1 MNETLKL
8 LYDRFYIPLPMVE
21 SEQEVETCHRQLIER
36 LDKPERKLVLQI
48 IDAQNLMI
56 EQRSV
61 DSFICGFRLA
71 WEMANELNHFETNRH
86 PSPMDRDRHRPKP
99 VSERSMMV
107 SGICFRYFRPKLVVP
122 KYASKLATGS
132 TTQSESSGLLAR

>member
-8 LYDRFYIPLPMVE
+8 LYDRFYTPLPMVG
-21 SEQEVETCHRQLIER
+21 SEQEVETCHL
-36 LDKPERKLVLQI
+36 
-48 IDAQNLMI
+48 I

-86 PSPMDRDRHRPKP
+86 PSPEEEAEMD
-99 VSERSMMV
+99 
-107 SGICFRYFRPKLVVP
+107 
-122 KYASKLATGS
+122 A
-132 TTQSESSGLLAR
+132 

>member
-8 LYDRFYIPLPMVE
+8 LYDRFYTPLPMVG

-61 DSFICGFRLA
+61 DSFI

-86 PSPMDRDRHRPKP
+86 PSPEEEAEMD
-99 VSERSMMV
+99 
-107 SGICFRYFRPKLVVP
+107 
-122 KYASKLATGS
+122 A
-132 TTQSESSGLLAR
+132 

>member
-1 MNETLKL
+1 MNETLRL
-8 LYDRFYIPLPMVE
+8 LYEKFYTPLPMME

-71 WEMANELNHFETNRH
+71 WELAYELNHFEMDRH
-86 PSPMDRDRHRPKP
+86 PSPVEEAEMD
-99 VSERSMMV
+99 
-107 SGICFRYFRPKLVVP
+107 
-122 KYASKLATGS
+122 A
-132 TTQSESSGLLAR
+132 

>member
-1 MNETLKL
+1 MNETLRL
-8 LYDRFYIPLPMVE
+8 LYDKFYTPLPMVE

-86 PSPMDRDRHRPKP
+86 PSPMEEAEMD
-99 VSERSMMV
+99 
-107 SGICFRYFRPKLVVP
+107 
-122 KYASKLATGS
+122 A
-132 TTQSESSGLLAR
+132 

>member
-1 MNETLKL
+1 MNETLRL
-8 LYDRFYIPLPMVE
+8 LYDKFYTPLPMVE

-36 LDKPERKLVLQI
+36 LDKSERKLVLQI

-71 WEMANELNHFETNRH
+71 WEMANELNHFETNDRATLRGQLYLRI
-86 PSPMDRDRHRPKP
+86 PSG
-99 VSERSMMV
+99 V
-107 SGICFRYFRPKLVVP
+107 G
-122 KYASKLATGS
+122 TGKR
-132 TTQSESSGLLAR
+132 TESF